1 VDSEQV
7 KRNDFPAAADGYDR
21 ASVDAHLSA
30 VAAQLTALEARIAS
44 YEVERDA
51 LRRQAAASTPTEV
64 EVISEAATPP
74 GGNPLPAGPAA
85 GDDPAESDEAAA
97 SGPGVATPQ
106 PPASPA
112 EDEVSARLIA
122 TKMTMDGVDRET
134 IRLRLAD
141 GYDLED
147 LDALLDDV
155 IERVG

>member
-1 VDSEQV
+1 MDSEQV

-85 GDDPAESDEAAA
+85 SSDSAG
-97 SGPGVATPQ
+97 SS
-106 PPASPA
+106 PASPA